1 MMKLKGKV
9 FIAGR
14 IHLVTGMRIGGSK
27 SALDIGGIDLNV
39 IKTANG
45 VPYIPGSSLKGK
57 LRSILGREEGSEDV
71 QKDSQKIRQIFGSI
85 EKDGASAEL
94 CRLIVRDAYLDI
106 EHFNKQN
113 FQDLE
118 LDYTETKWET
128 AIDRK
133 RGSAKGGSLR
143 QLERVPAGAEF
154 EFEMVYNVFDDD
166 KKDDHLKEIKK
177 AMKILEDDYLGGQGS
192 RGFGKV
198 KFLNVTFSEKTIEE
212 YKDENQAKAVPN
224 MTW

>member
-1 MMKLKGKV
+1 MNFTGKI
-9 FIAGR
+9 FITGR
-14 IHLVTGMRIGGSK
+14 IKLETGMRIGGSK

-57 LRSILGREEGSEDV
+57 LRAILAREEGSDDV
-71 QKDSQKIRQIFGSI
+71 QKDPLELRQIFGSI
-85 EKDGASAEL
+85 EKDDATAEI
-94 CRLIVRDAYLDI
+94 CRLIVRDAYLDV
-106 EHFNKQN
+106 EHFKKQN
-113 FQDLE
+113 FQELE
-118 LDYTETKWET
+118 FDYTETKWET

-133 RGSAKGGSLR
+133 KGSAKGGSLR

-154 EFEMVYNVFDDD
+154 EFEMVYNVFDDEQ
-166 KKDDHLKEIKK
+166 KDTHLSEIKK

-198 KFLNVTFSEKTIEE
+198 KFLNVAFSEKTIET
-212 YKDENQAKAVPN
+212 YKGDNIATTLENI
-224 MTW
+224 TW

>member
-1 MMKLKGKV
+1 MKLTGKV
-9 FIAGR
+9 FIKGR
-14 IHLVTGMRIGGSK
+14 IKLETGMRIGGSK

-39 IKTANG
+39 IKTAKG

-57 LRSILGREEGSEDV
+57 LRAILAREEGKDDV
-71 QKDSQKIRQIFGSI
+71 KDDTETINQIFGSI
-85 EKDGASAEL
+85 VKDREQLS
-94 CRLIVRDAYLDI
+94 RLIVRDAYLDV
-106 EHFNKQN
+106 EHFKNQN

-133 RGSAKGGSLR
+133 KGSAKGGSLR

-154 EFEMVYNVFDDD
+154 EFEMVYNVFNDE
-166 KKDDHLKEIKK
+166 KKTAHLTEIKK
-177 AMKILEDDYLGGQGS
+177 AMNILEDDYLGGQGS

-198 KFLNVTFSEKTIEE
+198 KFEQVAFSEKTIEE
-212 YKDENQAKAVPN
+212 YKGENKAKTLEN
-224 MTW
+224 FNW

>member
-1 MMKLKGKV
+1 MKLTGKV
-9 FIAGR
+9 FITGR
-14 IHLVTGMRIGGSK
+14 IKLETGMRIGGSK

-39 IKTANG
+39 IKTATG

-57 LRSILGREEGSEDV
+57 LRAILAREEGSEDV
-71 QKDSQKIRQIFGSI
+71 QKDSEKIRQIFGSI
-85 EKDGASAEL
+85 EKDGATAEIS
-94 CRLIVRDAYLDI
+94 RLIVRDSYLDKK
-106 EHFNKQN
+106 HFSTLN
-113 FQDLE
+113 FELE
-118 LDYTETKWET
+118 MDYTETKWET

-133 RGSAKGGSLR
+133 KGSAKGGSLR

-154 EFEMVYNVFDDD
+154 DFEIVYNVFDDG
-166 KKDDHLKEIKK
+166 KKEIHLAEIKK

-198 KFLNVTFSEKTIEE
+198 KFEGVKFSEKTIDD
-212 YKDENQAKAVPN
+212 YKGTNQAKVLAN

>member
-1 MMKLKGKV
+1 MKLTGKV
-9 FIAGR
+9 FITGR
-14 IHLVTGMRIGGSK
+14 IKLETGMRIGGSK

-39 IKTANG
+39 IKTATG

-57 LRSILGREEGSEDV
+57 LRAILAREEGSDDV
-71 QKDSQKIRQIFGSI
+71 QKDSLQIRQIFGSI
-85 EKDGASAEL
+85 EKDGATAEIS
-94 CRLIVRDAYLDI
+94 RLIVRDAYLDV
-106 EHFNKQN
+106 EHFKSQS

-133 RGSAKGGSLR
+133 KGSAKSGSLR

-154 EFEMVYNVFDDD
+154 MFEIVYNVFDDD
-166 KKDDHLKEIKK
+166 KKTAHITEIKK

-198 KFLNVTFSEKTIEE
+198 KFEKVVFSEKAIED
-212 YKDENQAKAVPN
+212 YKGTNQAKALTN

>member
-1 MMKLKGKV
+1 MKLTGKV
-9 FIAGR
+9 FIKGR
-14 IHLVTGMRIGGSK
+14 IKLETGMRIGGSK

-39 IKTANG
+39 IKTAKG

-57 LRSILGREEGSEDV
+57 LRAILAREEGKDDV
-71 QKDSQKIRQIFGSI
+71 KDDTETINQIFGSI
-85 EKDGASAEL
+85 VKDREQLS
-94 CRLIVRDAYLDI
+94 RLIVRDAYLDV
-106 EHFNKQN
+106 EHFKNQN

-133 RGSAKGGSLR
+133 KGSAKGGSLR

-154 EFEMVYNVFDDD
+154 EFEMVYNVFNDE
-166 KKDDHLKEIKK
+166 KKTAHLTEIKK

-198 KFLNVTFSEKTIEE
+198 KFEQVAFSEKTIEE
-212 YKDENQAKAVPN
+212 YKGENKAKTLEN
-224 MTW
+224 FNW

>member
-1 MMKLKGKV
+1 MKLTGKV
-9 FIAGR
+9 FITGR
-14 IHLVTGMRIGGSK
+14 IKLETGMRIGGSK

-39 IKTANG
+39 IKTATG

-57 LRSILGREEGSEDV
+57 LRSILAREEGSGDV
-71 QKDSQKIRQIFGSI
+71 QKDSVKIRQIFGSI
-85 EKDGASAEL
+85 EKDGATAEL
-94 CRLIVRDAYLDI
+94 SRLIVRDAYLDTN
-106 EHFNKQN
+106 HFRTLN
-113 FQDLE
+113 FELE

-133 RGSAKGGSLR
+133 KGSAKSGSLR

-154 EFEMVYNVFDDD
+154 NFEMVYNVFDNQ
-166 KKDDHLKEIKK
+166 KDDHLKEIKK

-198 KFLNVTFSEKTIEE
+198 KFDKVSFSEKTLEA
-212 YKDENQAKAVPN
+212 YKGNNTATALASI
-224 MTW
+224 TW